1 MRKKIAIA
9 LTAGVAAATLGIAS
23 GSVNA
28 APPAGQCG
36 LENAHNK
43 IIAGQ
48 GLKRHVDLQVHQV
61 FLNKIPFCG

>member
-1 MRKKIAIA
+1 MRKKIITAIA
-9 LTAGVAAATLGIAS
+9 VAGIGITSLA
-23 GSVNA
+23 GSADA

-48 GLKRHVDLQVHQV
+48 GLERHLELQVHQV
-61 FLNKIPFCG
+61 FLKKIPFCG